1 VTVRAFVA
9 RRSRLLLCAL
19 CAALALGAVVGK
31 RVPMRY
37 VASALVCRQDLA
49 PVDALLIEN
58 FDPNYLLFERAEALY
73 KAGYARRVLVPVEAS
88 PDLIPSVVGTG
99 FIEVMSRVA
108 RLSPPEVVPIQ
119 EIEPIELNAALQVAK
134 RLQAERIQSVMIVTA
149 GLRSRRSH
157 LVYQAVLAPLG
168 IRVGCEPVFGLTTTD
183 TWWHTWHGIQEVLLQ
198 SAKLQYY
205 RFYVLPFKYRKPAAS
220 PAVSRV
226 YGGVDQRADGVHDRP
241 VNLLDPRRRLFGHV
255 QMDVG
260 VGAHPSAVT
269 ARHGDRR

>member
-1 VTVRAFVA
+1 VTLRAFVA

-19 CAALALGAVVGK
+19 CAALVLGAVIGR
-31 RVPMRY
+31 RVLMRHF
-37 VASALVCRQDLA
+37 ASALVCRQEIA

-73 KAGYARRVLVPVEAS
+73 RAGYARRILVPVEAS
-88 PDLIPSVVGTG
+88 PDSIPSVVGTG
-99 FIEVMSRVA
+99 FVEVMSRVA
-108 RLSPPEVVPIQ
+108 RLPPPEVVPIQ
-119 EIEPIELNAALQVAK
+119 EIEPIELNAARQVAR
-134 RLQAERIQSVMIVTA
+134 RLQADRIQSVMIVTA

-157 LVYQAVLAPLG
+157 LVYEAVLAAAG
-168 IRVGCEPVFGLTTTD
+168 IRVVCEPVFGQTRTD
-183 TWWHTWHGIQEVLLQ
+183 NWWGTWHGIQEVLLQ

-205 RFYVLPFKYRKPAAS
+205 RFYVLPFQRRILAAS
-220 PAVSRV
+220 PVVSRV
-226 YGGVDQRADGVHDRP
+226 DRRVDERADGVHDRP